1 MRATGSRWRL
11 VQGLALGLVL
21 FSLSAATV
29 LAACSLAACH
39 RAAAD
44 PAASPTVEAMATLT
58 VRAQVRR
65 LSGAAPA
72 PWLPTPSPQSSPAV
86 GATAAVLDAAPA
98 QQVLAEQV
106 VDDEGMA
113 VFRLPAGRYGVV
125 MPHDPRLL
133 AGAIVL
139 PDQLPDGRAIVA
151 QQEVTLGIGESVEV
165 TLSATLPLP

>member
-1 MRATGSRWRL
+1 MRAMGSRWRL

-21 FSLSAATV
+21 FSLCAATV
-29 LAACSLAACH
+29 LAACSAAVCH

-44 PAASPTVEAMATLT
+44 LTASPTVEPMATLT

-72 PWLPTPSPQSSPAV
+72 PWLPTPSPQSTAAV
-86 GATAAVLDAAPA
+86 GATVVVLDAMAP
-98 QQVLAEQV
+98 QHVLAEQV
-106 VDDEGMA
+106 VDDGGMPA
-113 VFRLPAGRYGVV
+113 FSLPAGRYWVV
-125 MPHDPRLL
+125 MPHEPRLF

-151 QQEVTLGIGESVEV
+151 QQEVTLEIGEGVEV
-165 TLSATLPLP
+165 TLTATLPLP